1 MVGGKTL
8 VIIQVRT
15 ALIITSDKACTT
27 LVGGGLIFHFGGSL
41 VRFLQTRWLTRSRDG
56 EDKSGFHPEG
66 IILGGEAPGNGCG
79 FIYFSIQLSKILG
92 GGGGS
97 FPPAPPSG

>member
-56 EDKSGFHPEG
+56 EDKW
-66 IILGGEAPGNGCG
+66 
-79 FIYFSIQLSKILG
+79 
-92 GGGGS
+92 S
-97 FPPAPPSG
+97 FKHVQPPTITYNKAYLTMKGLVSTVVVP